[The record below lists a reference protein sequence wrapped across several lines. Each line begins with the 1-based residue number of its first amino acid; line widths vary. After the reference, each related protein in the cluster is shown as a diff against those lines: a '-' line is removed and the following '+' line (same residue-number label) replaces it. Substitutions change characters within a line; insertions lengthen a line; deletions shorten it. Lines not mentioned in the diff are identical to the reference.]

1 MQGSSYLACL
11 YIGVTSFCDVF
22 QGCDES
28 FDILQRMHFGNTEQG
43 TLPEFRILSGQI
55 LAADNAVFALE
66 GLVYGRDREIEPV

>member
-1 MQGSSYLACL
+1 
-11 YIGVTSFCDVF
+11 
-22 QGCDES
+22 
-28 FDILQRMHFGNTEQG
+28 MHFGNTEQG